1 MKLFI
6 CPRRL
11 GLALALGAL
20 CLLSPATGRAGHN
33 KFDAHRAMSQ
43 RLGSA

>member
-20 CLLSPATGRAGHN
+20 CLLFPAKAAP
-33 KFDAHRAMSQ
+33 F
-43 RLGSA
+43 